1 MLSKRKEDTR
11 KVQGKLEESARK
23 VRGNR
28 RGEALVN
35 REAKKIDDS
44 VRTSSRAC
52 LTLCTL
58 PRLVRTTRNG
68 TSTAAEKY

>member
-11 KVQGKLEESARK
+11 KEQGKLEESARK

-28 RGEALVN
+28 GGETLVS

-44 VRTSSRAC
+44 LRASSRAC
-52 LTLCTL
+52 LTLCAL

-68 TSTAAEKY
+68 TSTAAEK